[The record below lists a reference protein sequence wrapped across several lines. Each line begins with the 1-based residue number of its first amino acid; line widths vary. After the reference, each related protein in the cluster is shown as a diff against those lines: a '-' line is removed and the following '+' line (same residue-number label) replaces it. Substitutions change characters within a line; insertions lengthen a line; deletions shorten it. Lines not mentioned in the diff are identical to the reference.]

1 MFELIAFFNDYTQ
14 LIEAFEAGGC
24 TGSTGS
30 LLTKVRQKKVLSSN
44 TVLIFAASN
53 ERYGAST

>member
-14 LIEAFEAGGC
+14 LIETCLEAGGC

-30 LLTKVRQKKVLSSN
+30 TTNKGAREVKGIEFQYRVNDL
-44 TVLIFAASN
+44 FGAN
-53 ERYGAST
+53 ER